1 MTETNVALKI
11 LSGGAAEGLV
21 AALARDFK
29 AQTGLGIDGSFGA
42 VGVQRDKFLA
52 GEAADLLILTG
63 PIIADFAAR
72 GLIDADTVTDIGVVK
87 TGVAVRAADPMPPL
101 TSAEDLRNALLA
113 AVAIYIPDPERAT
126 AGIHF
131 AKVLTT
137 LGIADEV
144 AARLKTFPNGATAMR
159 AMAMAADT
167 NPIGC
172 TQVTE
177 ILGTAGV
184 TLAGP
189 LPTGLELETLYTAAV
204 CGGSANAD
212 AALCLIEMLTGA
224 DAAGLRAHIGFE
236 DAVS

>member
-1 MTETNVALKI
+1 MGGRDYIPEHQSAVTETNVALKI

-113 AVAIYIPDPERAT
+113 TSKEFGKVNAVLKKFTQGVAVDR
-126 AGIHF
+126 
-131 AKVLTT
+131 KKTT
-137 LGIADEV
+137 
-144 AARLKTFPNGATAMR
+144 
-159 AMAMAADT
+159 
-167 NPIGC
+167 C
-172 TQVTE
+172 
-177 ILGTAGV
+177 
-184 TLAGP
+184 
-189 LPTGLELETLYTAAV
+189 
-204 CGGSANAD
+204 C
-212 AALCLIEMLTGA
+212 
-224 DAAGLRAHIGFE
+224 
-236 DAVS
+236 